1 MPHTRTSQQDNCIRL
16 CLECHDV
23 CQDTLYDH
31 CLEMG
36 GKHVEKEHVKLM
48 VDCIEACQAA
58 ANFMKRGSMLHA
70 SECEAC
76 AEICDACAESCER
89 VGGKEM
95 VRCAEA
101 CRRCAVACREMVK
114 MKLAA

>member
-1 MPHTRTSQQDNCIRL
+1 MPHTRTSQLDNCIHL
-16 CLECHDV
+16 CLECQDV
-23 CQDTLYDH
+23 CQDTLYEH

-48 VDCIEACQAA
+48 EDCIEACQTA
-58 ANFMKRGSMLHA
+58 ANFMKRGSRLHA

-76 AEICDACAESCER
+76 ADICDACAQSCEL

-95 VRCAEA
+95 VRCAEV
-101 CRRCAVACREMVK
+101 CRRCGVACREMAK
-114 MKLAA
+114 MKRAA